1 VRKSSQDHSQLAGEV
16 VVDLL
21 DNDEYPSNIGHVAA
35 VSDQQILVIRR
46 DWHELTHFSLD
57 VLELDDCNGIEYV
70 EQRAWYRLLLG
81 YVGLFSA
88 VLLLGMLVLDGEPVT
103 ARTAPLIILLIA
115 LVSFGVRL
123 VTSTRRHLLRFD
135 MPGEVLD
142 WRSPAI
148 DFESKAAAARSVRD
162 IAEARGLLR

>member
-1 VRKSSQDHSQLAGEV
+1 MRKSSQDHSKLAGEV

-35 VSDQQILVIRR
+35 VSDRQILVIRR

-57 VLELDDCNGIEYV
+57 VLELAECKGIEYV
-70 EQRAWYRLLLG
+70 EQRAWYRLVLG
-81 YVGLFSA
+81 YLGLFSA
-88 VLLLGMLVLDGEPVT
+88 VLLLAMLVLGGEPVT
-103 ARTAPLIILLIA
+103 AKTAPLVIALIA

-123 VTSTRRHLLRFD
+123 VTSTRRHLIRFH
-135 MPGEVLD
+135 MPGEILD

-148 DFESKAAAARSVRD
+148 DFKSKSAAARSVRE
-162 IAEARGLLR
+162 IAAERGLLR